1 MPRTENL
8 IAMKVLIVDDE
19 LADQTATGRASR
31 TLVQELRDRGV
42 DVVEA
47 SSAEDGS
54 AVVLSDPLIQCVLL
68 DWSLSDDDSGHDKA
82 RALLDLIRTRNEHVP
97 VFLMAE
103 RDDAVSLNS
112 QVMREADELI
122 WMLEDTP
129 LFIVGRILAAM
140 RRYRERMLPPL
151 TRALMEFAQVYEH
164 SWHTPGHAGGTAFR
178 KSPIGSVFFEYFGEN
193 LLRSDLSISV
203 GELGSLLDHS
213 GPIGESEQY
222 AARVFGA
229 HRSYSVTNGGST
241 SNRVVFMASVTRG
254 DYVLCDRNAHKSTE
268 QALTMTGAIPTYL
281 VPSRNHLGLIGP
293 IYPERLA
300 PDAVRAA
307 IAANPLAQ
315 DKADR
320 PVHAVITNSTYD
332 GLIYHVP
339 RVIDLLDASVD
350 RIHFDEAWYG
360 YARFNP
366 IYRDR
371 FGMYGDPRDY
381 PADRPTIFATTST
394 HKLLAALSQASLI
407 NVRDGRRPVEH
418 ARFNESFMMHASTS
432 PQYAIIVSNEVSAA
446 MMDGLGGQTLTTEAI
461 AEAVA
466 FRKAVRR
473 FRDQAHALGDW
484 AFDVW
489 NPTDVVDPETGRRY
503 LFEDAPDDLLI
514 REPQCWVL
522 HPDDSWHGFH
532 DIEDN
537 YCMLDP
543 IKVSVVTPGV
553 NLDGTLAETGIPAT
567 LVTAYLDERG
577 IEVEKTTDF
586 TILFLFSIGV
596 TKGKY
601 GTLVNAILR
610 FKEDYDA
617 NRPVTEVLP
626 PEVLGDQGRYAGMGL
641 RDLADEMFVQMK
653 ATNLLRLQAQ
663 AFSTLPTP
671 VYAPAD
677 TYSRL
682 VHNEVEQVTLD
693 QMPGRVLAT
702 GIVPYPPGIPMLM
715 PGESAGDANSP
726 TIRYLRALQEWDR
739 RFPGFGHDTH
749 GVENVD
755 GEYRVYCMKVGEGSP
770 RA

>member
-8 IAMKVLIVDDE
+8 IAMKMLVVDDE
-19 LADQTATGRASR
+19 LNDQTATGRASR
-31 TLVQELRDRGV
+31 ALVQELRDRGV

-54 AVVLSDPLIQCVLL
+54 AVVLSDPLLQCVLL
-68 DWSLSDDDSGHDKA
+68 DWSLSDDDAGHDKA

-129 LFIVGRILAAM
+129 FFIVGRILAAM

-151 TRALMEFAQVYEH
+151 TRALIEFAQVYEH

-178 KSPIGSVFFEYFGEN
+178 KSAIGSVFFEYFGEN

-213 GPIGESEQY
+213 GPIGASEQY

-293 IYPERLA
+293 IYPGHLTPES
-300 PDAVRAA
+300 VRAA
-307 IAANPLAQ
+307 IAANPLTP
-315 DKADR
+315 DKAQKA
-320 PVHAVITNSTYD
+320 VHAVITNSTYD

-360 YARFNP
+360 YARFNA

-381 PADRPTIFATTST
+381 PADSPTIFATTST

-446 MMDGLGGQTLTTEAI
+446 MMDGLGGHTLTTEAI

-466 FRKAVRR
+466 FRKVVRR
-473 FRDQAHALGDW
+473 FRDQANALGDW

-489 NPTDVVDPETGRRY
+489 NPTDVVDPATGKRY
-503 LFEDAPDDLLI
+503 LFEDAPDELLI
-514 REPQCWVL
+514 SEPQCWVL
-522 HPDDSWHGFH
+522 HPEDSWHGFH
-532 DIEDN
+532 DIEKN

-601 GTLVNAILR
+601 GTLVNAMLR

-626 PEVLGDQGRYAGMGL
+626 PEVLGDQGRYEGMGL
-641 RDLADEMFVQMK
+641 RDLADDMFAQMK
-653 ATNLLRLQAQ
+653 ATNLLRLQAE

-671 VYAPAD
+671 AFTPAE

-755 GEYRVYCMKVGEGSP
+755 GEYRVYCLKV
-770 RA
+770 